1 MISMDLAAKKVEL
14 IEWLTR
20 IEDRSLLEKI
30 EDLKKKAIVES
41 YESRMRPMTSEQY
54 KSLLD
59 KSEEDY
65 KSGRVTSQED
75 LDKESDN
82 W

>member
-1 MISMDLAAKKVEL
+1 MDLAAKKVEL
-14 IEWLTR
+14 IEWLAR

-30 EDLKKKAIVES
+30 EDLKKKTFTES
-41 YESRMRPMTSEQY
+41 YESQMKPMTSKQY

-59 KSEEDY
+59 QSEEDY
-65 KSGRVTSQED
+65 KSGRVTSQGD
-75 LDKESDN
+75 LEKESDD

>member
-1 MISMDLAAKKVEL
+1 MDLAAKKVEL

-30 EDLKKKAIVES
+30 EDLKKKNFAES
-41 YESRMRPMTSEQY
+41 YESRMKPMTSEQY

-59 KSEEDY
+59 QSEEDY
-65 KSGRVTSQED
+65 KNGRVTTQED
-75 LDKESDN
+75 IKKESDN

>member
-1 MISMDLAAKKVEL
+1 MDLAAKKVEL

-30 EDLKKKAIVES
+30 EDLKKKAFTES
-41 YESRMRPMTSEQY
+41 YESRMKPMTSQQY
-54 KSLLD
+54 KSFLEQ
-59 KSEEDY
+59 SEEDY
-65 KSGRVTSQED
+65 NNGRITSQED
-75 LDKESDN
+75 LEKESDN